1 MYKTTSLERHYKEKL
16 ITADQAAAL
25 VRPGDRVH
33 FGLGCGQVVD
43 TPSWPS
49 GRTNCPR

>member
-1 MYKTTSLERHYKEKL
+1 MYRTSSLDRHYQGKL

-43 TPSWPS
+43 IDAALEAAL
-49 GRTNCPR
+49 G